1 MSDEPALAEE
11 VPATPTKRKP
21 GRPPKRRHDPP
32 PAPIDGD
39 YSLDQ
44 VVNKQPGFDYGLIS
58 VRQRGRYQARGWIP
72 ERWSTG
78 CARGK
83 WDYGQ
88 HKDGDEVTVDGAL
101 TLMKIPSDRRAA
113 MEIAERSWHTGA
125 KDNLRRVA
133 ETSGG
138 KFKNFPGV
146 TF

>member
-1 MSDEPALAEE
+1 MSDEPDAST
-11 VPATPTKRKP
+11 VTTKIKRKP

-32 PAPIDGD
+32 PAPVDGD

-58 VRQRGRYQARGWIP
+58 HRQRGRYQARGWMP
-72 ERWSTG
+72 ERWG
-78 CARGK
+78 ADCAHSK

-88 HKDGDEVTVDGAL
+88 HKDGDEVTVDNAL
-101 TLMKIPSDRRAA
+101 VLMKIPTERRQA
-113 MEIAERSWHTGA
+113 MDSAERGWHTSA
-125 KDNLRRVA
+125 KENLKRVA

-138 KFKNFPGV
+138 KFKSFPGV